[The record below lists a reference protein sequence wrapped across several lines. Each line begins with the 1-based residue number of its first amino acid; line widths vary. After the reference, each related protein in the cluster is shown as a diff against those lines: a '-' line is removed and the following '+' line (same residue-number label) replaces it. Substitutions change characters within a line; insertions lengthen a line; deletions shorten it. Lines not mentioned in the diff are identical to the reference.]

1 MFGNMVKSATFRVI
15 WEALNAVD
23 YELNGVQAR
32 LDEFIAKDSDDVA
45 IILAKQQ
52 VKLLQVW
59 RPMIENL
66 VNDLHQQHMEVHGT
80 APPSIQR
87 SETTRGAQLSYHV
100 R

>member
-1 MFGNMVKSATFRVI
+1 MFENMVKSATFPVI

-32 LDEFIAKDSDDVA
+32 LDKLIVKDSDDITIV
-45 IILAKQQ
+45 LAKQQ

-66 VNDLHQQHMEVHGT
+66 VNDLHQQHIEVHGT
-80 APPSIQR
+80 APPRIQR
-87 SETTRGAQLSYHV
+87 SKTTRWRGST
-100 R
+100 RGRT